1 MGLAQSKWSTPP
13 TLSLASWPLDRLCY
27 ILKPNMK
34 RNEFK
39 VKTVMLRFCLNV
51 TSLHLP
57 RGESFLCDDAMER
70 ADEDVVVQRVGL
82 SVQTNLELKIDHA
95 RLTYKSNY
103 AADTLDQS

>member
-1 MGLAQSKWSTPP
+1 
-13 TLSLASWPLDRLCY
+13 
-27 ILKPNMK
+27 
-34 RNEFK
+34 
-39 VKTVMLRFCLNV
+39 MLRFCLNV

-57 RGESFLCDDAMER
+57 RGKSFLCDDAMER

-95 RLTYKSNY
+95 WLTYKSNY